1 MKRKRLIA
9 FMMAAALSLTAFMY
23 MERQEEVHAEGE
35 AAITFGDVNGNGS
48 VNVEDALA
56 ILMHIA
62 GKEPAAYNEAAADC
76 DEDGK
81 VTVNDALQILM
92 KLAGKRP
99 IMPAE
104 CTHQYNEGT
113 LIKKATVYEEGKISY
128 VCSVCGKRMLETV
141 ARMEPCASCT
151 WDEGVTLTKATYFNK
166 GSKSHTCTVCGKK
179 DTVEIPMVIKPDV
192 EARYVKVAPDDA
204 NFDEVCKKYKY
215 INPREKTDK
224 YNNPV
229 FTGYYYP
236 ETTGWVQ
243 AWVDRLC
250 EYFAPNEYTNL
261 FSDTVREQLDEYS
274 LQWCRGM
281 ITEEELTG
289 LVRAYFKEIGC
300 PAADY
305 VMVRASM
312 YETISTT
319 AGNKRPYSDDYLFEK
334 VFYDKEQDFSMIYG
348 VEINDDAFNVLIPGM
363 EPGRHV
369 H

>member
-23 MERQEEVHAEGE
+23 MDSQEEVHAEGE

-215 INPREKTDK
+215 IHCYEKFDENWT
-224 YNNPV
+224 PV

-243 AWVDRLC
+243 AWVDRAAYLLVPD
-250 EYFAPNEYTNL
+250 EDTTL
-261 FSDTVREQLDEYS
+261 LSDTVREQLDAYS

-305 VMVRASM
+305 TIVSASSF
-312 YETISTT
+312 ETS
-319 AGNKRPYSDDYLFEK
+319 NFVSSPHRYSGDYIYEK
-334 VFYDKEQDFSMIYG
+334 VFYDKEQDLSMRYSVMI
-348 VEINDDAFNVLIPGM
+348 DDDTFNVLVPGNG
-363 EPGRHV
+363 PHI